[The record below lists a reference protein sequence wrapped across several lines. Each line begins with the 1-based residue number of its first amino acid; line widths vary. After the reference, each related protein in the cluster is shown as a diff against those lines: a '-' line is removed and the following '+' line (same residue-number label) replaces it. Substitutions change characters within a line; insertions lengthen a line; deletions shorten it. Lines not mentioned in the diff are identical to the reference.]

1 MRKLLVLLALL
12 VSSQASALRLSNG
25 QLLSSG
31 DELSKVYENL
41 GKPIAKYKAKTRCGS
56 GRTCSVTR
64 MVYRFDSRKW
74 FIDVKSGQVVNIEWT
89 YR

>member
-1 MRKLLVLLALL
+1 MRRIFVILVLLVA
-12 VSSQASALRLSNG
+12 SQAHALRLPNG

-31 DELSKVYENL
+31 DDLSKVYEHL
-41 GKPIAKYKAKTRCGS
+41 GKPITKYKARTRCGS

-64 MVYRFDSRKW
+64 MVYRFDGRKW
-74 FIDVKSGQVVNIEWT
+74 FVDVKRGLVINIEWT

>member
-1 MRKLLVLLALL
+1 MRQISLVLLLL
-12 VSSQASALRLSNG
+12 LSCQAYALRLPNG

-31 DELSKVYENL
+31 DDLSKVYEHL
-41 GKPIAKYKAKTRCGS
+41 GKPITKYKAKTRCGS

-64 MVYRFDSRKW
+64 MVYRFDGRKW
-74 FIDVKSGQVVNIEWT
+74 FVDVRSGQVVNIEWT